1 MTVFQI
7 PTVRPEFTGTL
18 AIKAG
23 RHPILGII
31 KTAGALVPNDTYCC
45 DSSSFQLIRGP
56 KLSTTLV
63 LLPHYPGILL
73 FCYLMPRVSM
83 QHVRY
88 VVYANLYDNEENNQ
102 SHNPGAGHQRV

>member
-1 MTVFQI
+1 MTI
-7 PTVRPEFTGTL
+7 LLMHAVRPEFTGTL

-56 KLSTTLV
+56 KLSFVLV
-63 LLPHYPGILL
+63 SLRFLPL
-73 FCYLMPRVSM
+73 FPHIFHLMPRFRV
-83 QHVRY
+83 QHVGY
-88 VVYANLYDNEENNQ
+88 VIYPI
-102 SHNPGAGHQRV
+102 S

>member
-1 MTVFQI
+1 MSRITCADVNDDLSNA
-7 PTVRPEFTGTL
+7 TVRPEFTGTL

-56 KLSTTLV
+56 KLSAVLV
-63 LLPHYPGILL
+63 SHNFSVYSHLLPDALIGGVACQVRNLLILL
-73 FCYLMPRVSM
+73 L
-83 QHVRY
+83 
-88 VVYANLYDNEENNQ
+88 
-102 SHNPGAGHQRV
+102 PGAR